1 MAKSNFRL
9 AIVLC
14 LMTLTLQAGQTP
26 APARPAFSTPQE
38 AIQATITASEKNDTA
53 ALLQLFGPGSKGIVE
68 SGDPAEDKQDQAQFA
83 RLAREKF
90 VVNQDSM
97 NPNFVTFSI
106 GNQKS
111 WFPIPL
117 VRKNGKWE
125 FDASKGRVEIL
136 AHRIGENEL
145 NAVEVCR
152 GYVEAQLEYAS
163 KDHDGDGI
171 LEYAQR
177 IVSSP
182 GKKDGLYWEGSPD
195 VLVPKSFAAAAVAV
209 AATPSQSGK
218 TEPYHGY
225 HFRILTA
232 QGADAAGGAMN
243 YIVNG
248 NMIGGFAM
256 VAWPSEYGVAGVK
269 TFIVS
274 THGIVYEKDLGPNT
288 LTLAKQMTRFNPD
301 KTWNMFYFE

>member
-1 MAKSNFRL
+1 
-9 AIVLC
+9 V
-14 LMTLTLQAGQTP
+14 TLTLQAGQTP
-26 APARPAFSTPQE
+26 VRPAFSTPQE
-38 AIQATITASEKNDTA
+38 AIQATIAASEKNDTA

-68 SGDPAEDKQDQAQFA
+68 SGDAAEDKQDRAQFA

-106 GNQKS
+106 GNQAS

-117 VRKNGKWE
+117 VHKNGKWE
-125 FDASKGRVEIL
+125 FDATKGRVEIL

-145 NAVEVCR
+145 NAVEVSR

-163 KDHDGDGI
+163 KDRDGDGI
-171 LEYAQR
+171 LQYAQR

-182 GKKDGLYWEGSPD
+182 GKKDGLYWEGGGD
-195 VLVPKSFAAAAVAV
+195 LLVPKAFAGAAVAV
-209 AATPSQSGK
+209 AANPSQTGK
-218 TEPYHGY
+218 PLAYHGY

-232 QGADAAGGAMN
+232 QGAEAPGGPMN
-243 YIVNG
+243 YIIKG

-256 VAWPSEYGVAGVK
+256 VAWPAEYGVSGVK

-274 THGIVYEKDLGPNT
+274 AHGVVYEKDLGANT
-288 LTLAKQMTRFNPD
+288 VTLAQQMARFNPD
-301 KTWNMFYFE
+301 KSWHRVDFE